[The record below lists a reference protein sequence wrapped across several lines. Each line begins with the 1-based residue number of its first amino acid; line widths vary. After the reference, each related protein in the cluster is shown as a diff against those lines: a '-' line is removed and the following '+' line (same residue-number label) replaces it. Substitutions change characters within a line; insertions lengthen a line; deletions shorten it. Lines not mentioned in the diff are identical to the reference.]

1 MNIARWIARAAESAP
16 EHPAIAVGRRVQR
29 TYRQFACDCAA
40 IAGYFSHACRLAP
53 GERVAVFMPND
64 PNYLVALCGAWH
76 AGLTVVPINSKL
88 HPKEVEFVLGHSG
101 AELLITTSDLASEVG
116 AVPIK
121 RILIADLSEWCRAI
135 KTDSVRNG
143 RSLDRRSRMDLL
155 YQRHDRA
162 SQRGNAVISQLDCA
176 DTCLLCRRR
185 SRYRRKRGPPRGA
198 DVARVGAIWPSV
210 SRKRRIV
217 DPT

>member
-1 MNIARWIARAAESAP
+1 MNIARWIARAANL
-16 EHPAIAVGRRVQR
+16 R
-29 TYRQFACDCAA
+29 
-40 IAGYFSHACRLAP
+40 
-53 GERVAVFMPND
+53 PNIR
-64 PNYLVALCGAWH
+64 PLL
-76 AGLTVVPINSKL
+76 
-88 HPKEVEFVLGHSG
+88 SG
-101 AELLITTSDLASEVG
+101 AEFKELIGNLRAIAPRSRVIFRTPAALRQGSALRFSCPIILITLSRFAAHGTPVLPLCQSIRSSIRKKWNSCWAT
-116 AVPIK
+116 AV
-121 RILIADLSEWCRAI
+121 RNCLSQRPTWPRRSAQFRSRGSLSPTHPTVSCHQDGFR
-135 KTDSVRNG
+135 RNG

-176 DTCLLCRRR
+176 DTCLFCRRR